1 MRRRHREWSGRE
13 RPPLWGDTMKAVQA
27 LERYIAKL
35 HAAREEIEWRL
46 ATKGADEA
54 TFEFDQA
61 KYAGVNDV
69 VVQEEEV
76 DGHAAVVAR
85 GDAVAFIEFGTGVV
99 YNGPGNGVYPQERPE
114 GIVGI
119 GEYGKGHGASNYGWY
134 YRGEPG
140 NAGAQAVRYKKDG
153 SEVSRPGWV
162 HTYGNL
168 PASGMYRAAN
178 LMSDEAGE
186 VVREVLAE

>member
-1 MRRRHREWSGRE
+1 
-13 RPPLWGDTMKAVQA
+13 MKAVQA

-35 HAAREEIEWRL
+35 HAAEETIEWRL
-46 ATKGADEA
+46 AKKGIDEA
-54 TFEFDQA
+54 EKHFALAQ
-61 KYAGVNDV
+61 YAGVNDV
-69 VVQEEEV
+69 IVGEDEV

-119 GEYGKGHGASNYGWY
+119 GEYGEGHGASNYGWY
-134 YRGEPG
+134 YKGEPG

-168 PASGMYRAAN
+168 PASGMYHAAN